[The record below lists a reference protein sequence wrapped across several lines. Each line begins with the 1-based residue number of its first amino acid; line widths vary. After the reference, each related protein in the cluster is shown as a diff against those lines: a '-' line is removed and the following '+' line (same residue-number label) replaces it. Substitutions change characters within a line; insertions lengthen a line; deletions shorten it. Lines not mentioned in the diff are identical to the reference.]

1 MFPRL
6 QTDEEAKIEE
16 TENERERERERDQET
31 GEKEPLKGAK
41 KFETEREPHSTT
53 GERNSSVINEIP
65 RCYFVNAQ

>member
-1 MFPRL
+1 M
-6 QTDEEAKIEE
+6 K
-16 TENERERERERDQET
+16 ERERERERDQET